1 MNTSRHKVV
10 DAFDPGGVGEE
21 VHDEVAEVAAVGR
34 GHDLHGG
41 LQVLALDGQER
52 VAGQCWKKDSEINI
66 ELKVLAIDSF
76 LFDSF
81 PRKGSSYRLCQTWI
95 ETNVWLSVC
104 IGRNFLSVDALCR
117 FKPVRIL
124 RID

>member
-52 VAGQCWKKDSEINI
+52 VAGQC
-66 ELKVLAIDSF
+66 
-76 LFDSF
+76 
-81 PRKGSSYRLCQTWI
+81 
-95 ETNVWLSVC
+95 
-104 IGRNFLSVDALCR
+104 
-117 FKPVRIL
+117 
-124 RID
+124 